1 MKIIRHA
8 KEASFLKPSTLLW
21 IVAKELVSFFEEDI
35 LSVQDKIYSQKA
47 MRVISF
53 ISRESK
59 TLDLLFA
66 ASPSE
71 SLFFPGNYLS
81 PRLHSLLLPVAHGIM
96 GVIECIVFH
105 LPMTPYV
112 LRLLQESEAWGRHS
126 YFRHFSA
133 GLAQSVERLTAEREV
148 AGSNPRAGP
157 ILRVKITEK
166 WRYSFYSASG

>member
-1 MKIIRHA
+1 MCHAWFLWNQRKWKIIRHA
-8 KEASFLKPSTLLW
+8 KEASLLKPSTLLW
-21 IVAKELVSFFEEDI
+21 IVAKELESFFEEDI

-53 ISRESK
+53 ISRVRLW
-59 TLDLLFA
+59 TF
-66 ASPSE
+66 
-71 SLFFPGNYLS
+71 SLPLRLQSLSFFPGNYLS

-96 GVIECIVFH
+96 GIIECIVFH

-133 GLAQSVERLTAEREV
+133 GLAQSVERLTAERV
-148 AGSNPRAGP
+148 RIPGLDQYSGS
-157 ILRVKITEK
+157 K
-166 WRYSFYSASG
+166 